1 VTFTAN
7 KEIKVAI
14 CTACGKENYN
24 EGGVLCPD
32 CNRFGWN
39 STEADAVKVAENAT
53 LSPTTFD
60 KASAQVVP
68 RTTAAKLAYLS
79 AGILAICSGIS
90 CLFWFGQNEPLMGL
104 IALVSGLGGAIFLMV
119 LAEISLNIAGLV
131 ELANK

>member
-1 VTFTAN
+1 VNPTEHDLCN
-7 KEIKVAI
+7 KADR
-14 CTACGKENYN
+14 G
-24 EGGVLCPD
+24 D
-32 CNRFGWN
+32 
-39 STEADAVKVAENAT
+39 STEAAGVKVAENAT

-79 AGILAICSGIS
+79 AGILAICSGTS
-90 CLFWFGQNEPLMGL
+90 CLFWFGQNEPLIGL

-119 LAEISLNIAGLV
+119 LAEISHNIAGLV